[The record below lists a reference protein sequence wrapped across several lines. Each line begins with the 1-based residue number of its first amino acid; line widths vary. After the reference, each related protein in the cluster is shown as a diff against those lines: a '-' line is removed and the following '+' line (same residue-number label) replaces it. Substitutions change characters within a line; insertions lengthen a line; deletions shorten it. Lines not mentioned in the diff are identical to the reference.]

1 MQLSHTTS
9 YIVLTCNHEYICLL
23 NLRYVFLPKSKASIT
38 WEVIMSILSL
48 VSCLAVSLQASFF
61 ISSGYLWAANY
72 TIDVLFAI
80 DM

>member
-1 MQLSHTTS
+1 
-9 YIVLTCNHEYICLL
+9 
-23 NLRYVFLPKSKASIT
+23 
-38 WEVIMSILSL
+38 MSILSL

-61 ISSGYLWAANY
+61 ISNGYLWAANY